1 MATNLQEAARR
12 MYSAKGFTD
21 YGKVL
26 GAGLKKAVRD
36 IAIARE
42 QEEKEAKAE
51 RKQRDAFAL
60 DLYAKRPSINEGAI
74 PPEMLSV
81 VKNWLLDTRNQYNEA
96 TQNLSGDISDPSYR
110 AAIDMANKTKT
121 SYTNLS
127 SQMQMFKENQ
137 KEYLETVATTGFS
150 NSNSQTDIN
159 LVSSIYNKDFS
170 NFTIDDN
177 GKIILETSQ
186 GIKTLDEVNE
196 LFESLN
202 AKAIK
207 ETQGISALVNQS
219 KADGVKGITRS
230 QSDIDSTYAEIGLLF
245 ADKKN
250 TLSYVFDTPGVK
262 EFISNKFKLEDGSF
276 TDEKMDLAGKKDGI
290 IDDEWLRNPE
300 NYDLVYDAFIEHA
313 ADLVQRG
320 NEEGIKIYNAK
331 KDEGKPKNEEENV
344 LYKNT
349 ELDDLR
355 GFSKVFDKAPV
366 TPFTG
371 PFSEIQYQKR
381 DRILNEEKTRLNF
394 IKNVIS
400 GWSSYKYG
408 KGQEYVTRDEAF
420 KLWKSKDENK
430 EKPDS
435 DFDLIYN
442 PNIEVFYFNTGEE
455 TPLPRPVPVN
465 WDSNK
470 SIIGWQVKTGL
481 TKATKDVKEF
491 LSSPENLQGILD
503 TDNTN

>member
-21 YGKVL
+21 YGKIL
-26 GAGLKKAVRD
+26 GAGLKEAVRD

-60 DLYAKRPSINEGAI
+60 DLYAKRPSINEGAV

-110 AAIDMANKTKT
+110 AAIDVANKTKT
-121 SYTNLS
+121 SYANLS

-150 NSNSQTDIN
+150 NSNNQTDIN

-177 GKIILETSQ
+177 GKVVLETKQ

-207 ETQGISALVNQS
+207 QTQGISAAVNES
-219 KADGVKGITRS
+219 KVNGVRGIPRS
-230 QSDIDSTYAEIGLLF
+230 QSDIDSTYAGLGSLF

-250 TLSYVFDTPGVK
+250 TLSYAFDTPGVK

-276 TDEKMDLAGKKDGI
+276 TDEKMDLADKKDGTI
-290 IDDEWLRNPE
+290 NDEWLRNPE
-300 NYDLVYDAFIEHA
+300 NYDLVYDAVIEHA

-331 KDEGKPKNEEENV
+331 KDEGKPG
-344 LYKNT
+344 
-349 ELDDLR
+349 ELDYSGISNTIDSIRKASFKTVQIGAQAGGTARTTEIFDVERFTR
-355 GFSKVFDKAPV
+355 GLQDEYGLDTKKDILTIA
-366 TPFTG
+366 
-371 PFSEIQYQKR
+371 EAL
-381 DRILNEEKTRLNF
+381 DRIKQKQL
-394 IKNVIS
+394 KNKQSQTAID
-400 GWSSYKYG
+400 YKDA
-408 KGQEYVTRDEAF
+408 ETDDE
-420 KLWKSKDENK
+420 K
-430 EKPDS
+430 EKLDNQFIENFKQRYPDAKFFVAEGS
-435 DFDLIYN
+435 KI
-442 PNIEVFYFNTGEE
+442 
-455 TPLPRPVPVN
+455 VPYDGDINDNDAVGRFLARKN
-465 WDSNK
+465 AINK
-470 SIIGWQVKTGL
+470 VSL
-481 TKATKDVKEF
+481 YTK
-491 LSSPENLQGILD
+491 
-503 TDNTN
+503 